1 MALLIWKNE
10 AENPRIVP
18 LGNAVLFI
26 GRDPSSGIYI
36 DASEISRNH
45 ASISFSDGKYIL
57 RDNGST
63 NGSFLNGTRI
73 SEGVLAHGDEI
84 RFGPYVFA
92 VDLVQMPGSG
102 VDETE
107 EPVNLDRRGHAYRS
121 SITFKELKGHES
133 EGMMKIMVSAFSAPS
148 EAQPKA
154 VEGKMAKQCL
164 PALGPIQYLPL
175 EARGILSSMGAFQQ
189 AEAGERLLVQGTTS
203 GGLIFI
209 LSGSLEMRRKE
220 DGKDRILGTIESGE
234 WIGEGE
240 IFEPQ
245 SATYSIEATGP
256 VSYWI
261 ISLGHLETFLNDRPD
276 YGAILMIGLAATL
289 GRRLR
294 HITELHSSSN
304 RQPSPWRRRLWIYAC
319 VLVGLVALCV
329 TPWVS
334 WRQLVLSHE
343 SAELTKI
350 HDQMEKVDQNEAKLK
365 SDIEETRRAL
375 EIKSLEAE
383 TFANELETTQAR
395 MEKIRSQSQS
405 AKSAP
410 KTSEAPQPTP
420 EPVVPERPVNPTIP
434 EQSSKSPIIEL
445 PPEITLTKETI
456 VPLTDGGKTIGNA
469 KFKPGRKFTPIGIQ
483 GDNLVV
489 HLGSSKT
496 SIPIANTNFHE
507 ALAKFK
513 SSQANP
519 SSNTRSRP

>member
-1 MALLIWKNE
+1 MALLICKND

-84 RFGPYVFA
+84 GFGPYVFA

-102 VDETE
+102 GQETE

-121 SITFKELKGHES
+121 SITFKELKGHET
-133 EGMMKIMVSAFSAPS
+133 EGMMKIMVSAFSAAS
-148 EAQPKA
+148 EAPPKA
-154 VEGKMAKQCL
+154 VESKMAKQCL
-164 PALGPIQYLPL
+164 PALGPIQYLSL
-175 EARGILSSMGAFQQ
+175 EARGILSSLGAFQQ

-220 DGKDRILGTIESGE
+220 DGKDKILGTMESGE

-261 ISLGHLETFLNDRPD
+261 ISLEHLETFLNDRPD
-276 YGAILMIGLAATL
+276 YGAVLMIGLAATL

-294 HITELHSSSN
+294 HITALHTSAN
-304 RQPSPWRRRLWIYAC
+304 RQTSPWRGRLWIYAC
-319 VLVGLVALCV
+319 VLIGLVAFCV

-334 WRQLVLSHE
+334 WKQLVLSHE
-343 SAELTKI
+343 SAESMKI
-350 HDQMEKVDQNEAKLK
+350 HDQMEKSDRNEAKLK
-365 SDIEETRRAL
+365 SDIEETQRAL

-383 TFANELETTQAR
+383 TYANELETTQAR
-395 MEKIRSQSQS
+395 IEKLRSQRQS
-405 AKSAP
+405 ATPAP
-410 KTSEAPQPTP
+410 KASEAPQPTP
-420 EPVVPERPVNPTIP
+420 QPATPEQPVNPTIP
-434 EQSSKSPIIEL
+434 EPSSKSPILEL
-445 PPEITLTKETI
+445 PPEITLTKETT
-456 VPLTDGGKTIGNA
+456 VTLTNGGKTIGSA
-469 KFKPGRKFTPIGIQ
+469 KLTPGRKFAPIGIQ
-483 GDNLVV
+483 GDNLVIN
-489 HLGSSKT
+489 LGYSKT
-496 SIPIANTNFHE
+496 SIPIGNTNFAE
-507 ALAKFK
+507 ALAKLK
-513 SSQANP
+513 SEP
-519 SSNTRSRP
+519 SKTRHP